1 MALNANTGLRALAA
15 TTLLV
20 SILPLSAQAGPRDAA
35 PIDFVRISSV
45 EQARPTRNIARV
57 GTTTPRLNPKA
68 VQDTWRGPVTHTGS
82 GALPAVR
89 RRIHFSYPGSVRT
102 PVTAQPIQVS
112 GTALP
117 DLNGAILNN
126 VAISSALSSSDG
138 RMVAGHP
145 TLPLNSLAHVRNP
158 ETNAELVVQITSRTA
173 ARREETLTLSS
184 DAADLLGILRPFGAQ
199 VAVEYLGV
207 SSSAPIEAEPAPQLF
222 EADFERPAPV
232 ERPGPVERQAT
243 PTPATGS
250 LYVQVGSFTEPSKA
264 SSVAGGIGGGLSSGV
279 QAANVRGQTYHR
291 VMVGPFQSRDA
302 ADRAR
307 ASLRQ
312 LGFADGFVTSG

>member
-15 TTLLV
+15 TTLLA
-20 SILPLSAQAGPRDAA
+20 SILPLSAHAGPRDAA

-45 EQARPTRNIARV
+45 EQAGPARNIARV
-57 GTTTPRLNPKA
+57 GTTRPRLNPKA

-82 GALPAVR
+82 GALPKVR
-89 RRIHFSYPGSVRT
+89 RRIEFHYPGSVRA
-102 PVTAQPIQVS
+102 PVPAAQTQVA

-117 DLNGAILNN
+117 ELPGANLTN
-126 VAISSALSSSDG
+126 VAISAAISDAAG
-138 RMVAGHP
+138 RMAAGHP

-158 ETNAELVVQITSRTA
+158 ENNAELVVQITSRTA
-173 ARREETLTLSS
+173 ARPEETLTLSS
-184 DAADLLGILRPFGAQ
+184 DTADLLGISRPFGAQ
-199 VAVEYLGV
+199 VAVEYLGLTSSVPADADPTPPSLQADYEQPVQIARAAPAV
-207 SSSAPIEAEPAPQLF
+207 SNAAPAPAK
-222 EADFERPAPV
+222 E
-232 ERPGPVERQAT
+232 
-243 PTPATGS
+243 S

-264 SSVAGGIGGGLSSGV
+264 SSVAGRIGGGLSGGV
-279 QAANVRGQTYHR
+279 QTANVRGQTYHR

-302 ADRAR
+302 ADQAR

>member
-15 TTLLV
+15 TTLLA

-45 EQARPTRNIARV
+45 EQARPTQNIARV

-68 VQDTWRGPVTHTGS
+68 VQDKWRGPVTHTGS
-82 GALPAVR
+82 GALPKVR
-89 RRIHFSYPGSVRT
+89 RRIEFHYPGSVRA
-102 PVTAQPIQVS
+102 PVPTAQTQVA

-117 DLNGAILNN
+117 GLPGANLNN
-126 VAISSALSSSDG
+126 VAISSAISDAAG
-138 RMVAGHP
+138 QMVAGHP

-158 ETNAELVVQITSRTA
+158 ENNAELVVQITSRTA
-173 ARREETLTLSS
+173 ARREETLTLST
-184 DAADLLGILRPFGAQ
+184 DAANLLGISRPFGAQ
-199 VAVEYLGV
+199 VAVEYLGLT
-207 SSSAPIEAEPAPQLF
+207 SSAPAEAK
-222 EADFERPAPV
+222 
-232 ERPGPVERQAT
+232 
-243 PTPATGS
+243 PTPPLLQADYEQPLQIERAIPARPITAPSPARGS

-264 SSVAGGIGGGLSSGV
+264 SSVAERIGGGLTGGV
-279 QAANVRGQTYHR
+279 QTANVRGQTYHR
-291 VMVGPFQSRDA
+291 VMVGPFPSRDA